1 MADPEQIA
9 LLTATLRSAAGEPVI
24 AIDEEGGDVTRVTY
38 WSGSL
43 YPGNAALGAID
54 DPGLTTQ
61 VHEAIG
67 TDLATLGINVDL
79 APCVDVLDG
88 AENPAIG
95 TRSFGADPALVSR
108 HAAAAVTGLQSAG
121 VAACAKHFPG
131 HGSMAITRRWP
142 SASCGQPAVRQERPV
157 GRPRCPTGRGAG
169 AWPRGA
175 DCWPRGAGSRG
186 GLVGVAPPVRR
197 LLRLFRPRCR
207 TSLEHGGR
215 RGETVEN
222 LCSFCC

>member
-1 MADPEQIA
+1 MIRDPELARLAEAVLIPPFSGHTPPPWILAALDSGLAGVTLFGPNVADPEQIA
-9 LLTATLRSAAGEPVI
+9 LLTATLRSAAAEPVI

-54 DPGLTTQ
+54 DPGLTEQ

-67 TDLATLGINVDL
+67 TDLAALGINVNL

-131 HGSMAITRRWP
+131 HGSTRTDTHDVLAAIT
-142 SASCGQPAVRQERPV
+142 
-157 GRPRCPTGRGAG
+157 
-169 AWPRGA
+169 
-175 DCWPRGAGSRG
+175 G
-186 GLVGVAPPVRR
+186 GMAELAAA
-197 LLRLFRPRCR
+197 
-207 TSLEHGGR
+207 
-215 RGETVEN
+215 
-222 LCSFCC
+222 